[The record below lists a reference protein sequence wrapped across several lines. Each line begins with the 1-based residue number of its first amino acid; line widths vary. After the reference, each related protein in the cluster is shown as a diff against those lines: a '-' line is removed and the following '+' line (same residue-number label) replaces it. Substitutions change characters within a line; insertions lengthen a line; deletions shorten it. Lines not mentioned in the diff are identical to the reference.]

1 MWQQAIMPRQALR
14 TAFVLMLVTVTFL
27 ALTPGP
33 LGQVVES
40 GPLRH
45 MLAFAA
51 LPALSSLAWPQIRP
65 AWQFLGYAAFG
76 AAIELAQL
84 VMNVGRLAEWDDWA
98 NDLIATATALIL
110 VRLFRIFWAEHQAR
124 LEAR

>member
-1 MWQQAIMPRQALR
+1 MPVVTLRLSFALMAI
-14 TAFVLMLVTVTFL
+14 VVTFL

-40 GPLRH
+40 GPVRH

-51 LPALSSLAWPQIRP
+51 LPVLSSLAWPQIRP
-65 AWQFLGYAAFG
+65 LWQFAAFALFG
-76 AAIELAQL
+76 AAIEVAQL
-84 VMNVGRLAEWDDWA
+84 WMNVGRLAEWDDWA
-98 NDLIATATALIL
+98 NDLVATAVALML
-110 VRLFRIFWAEHQAR
+110 VSAGRNWIERQAG